1 MSGLPPSSP
10 LVPRFSMSDV
20 AAPYRVLARK
30 YRPRTLAE
38 LIGQDALVRTV
49 SNAFKSGRIAHAFL
63 FTGVRGVGK
72 TSTARIIARG
82 LNCIGPNGKG
92 GPTPEPCGT
101 CEPCIAIADDRHVDV
116 IEMDAASRTGVND
129 VRELIEGVRYKPAV
143 ARYKVYIID
152 EVHMLSGSAFNALLK
167 TLEEPPPHV
176 IFLFATTEVRKL
188 PVTVLS
194 RCQRF
199 DLRRVE
205 ASTLIEHFAK
215 VAKAE
220 GIKAEAGALALVARA
235 ADGSVRDGLSLLD
248 QAIAQDGDKVTES
261 GVRDMLGLAD
271 RALVIDLFERLIAGD
286 AASAL
291 NNLAQQYRAGADPAV
306 VLNDLLDFSH
316 WLTRLKVV
324 PEAAD
329 DPTVPEAERA
339 RGQALAAKLS
349 MPVLARA
356 WQILFKGAGDARDA
370 PDPLQAVEM
379 ALIRLAYAANLPTP
393 AEALASLN
401 KAAATPPAG
410 EGAMRNAA
418 SDSSAPLLSA
428 APASKPMSPPP
439 SGRPSGPPRAPQAAL
454 RIEQEAP
461 ARDTAPMLPSGSGPM
476 LASFADVVAL
486 AEARRELKLLVHLR
500 GDVHLVR
507 FDTGRIELRPGA
519 RAPAELPTWLSRKLQ
534 EWTGERWVVALS
546 SEPGE
551 PTLVE
556 LEEAARA
563 RRLDDVARHPVVRA
577 VLDTFPGA
585 KITAVRP
592 RNLPKPAE
600 PDLPD
605 EPPIEDMDED
615 L

>member
-1 MSGLPPSSP
+1 
-10 LVPRFSMSDV
+10 MSDV

-82 LNCIGPNGKG
+82 LNCVGPDGKG
-92 GPTPEPCGT
+92 GPTPEPCGK
-101 CEPCIAIADDRHVDV
+101 CEPCVSIADDRHVDV

-248 QAIAQDGDKVTES
+248 QAIAQGGETVTEA

-291 NNLAQQYRAGADPAV
+291 HNLEQQYRAGADPAV

-339 RGQALAAKLS
+339 RGKALAAKLS

-356 WQILFKGAGDARDA
+356 WQILFKGAGDARVA

-401 KAAATPPAG
+401 KAAASPPAG
-410 EGAMRNAA
+410 DGAGRSAA
-418 SDSSAPLLSA
+418 TEASAPLLSA
-428 APASKPMSPPP
+428 APPPRPMTTP
-439 SGRPSGPPRAPQAAL
+439 SNTRPNGPPRAPQAAL
-454 RIEQEAP
+454 RIEHDAPVRDAAP
-461 ARDTAPMLPSGSGPM
+461 APSGPM

-486 AEARRELKLLVHLR
+486 AEAQRELKLLVHLR

-507 FDTGRIELRPGA
+507 FDAGRIELRPGP

-534 EWTGERWVVALS
+534 EWTGERWVIAVS
-546 SEPGE
+546 GEPGE

-556 LEEAARA
+556 QAEAARA
-563 RRLDDVARHPVVRA
+563 RHLEDVARHPVVRA
-577 VLDTFPGA
+577 VLETFPGA

-592 RNLPKPAE
+592 RVLPKPVE

-605 EPPIEDMDED
+605 EPPIDDMDED